1 MEMDRTLETMRTD
14 AGVAAVSPGRCVADR
29 CVIVL
34 DRDLPIGRAANA
46 AAVIAL
52 TIGQRH
58 PALVGDPFLDASGSR
73 TRI

>member
-1 MEMDRTLETMRTD
+1 MNAHQT
-14 AGVAAVSPGRCVADR
+14 PQR

-34 DRDLPIGRAANA
+34 DRELPIGKAANA

-58 PALVGDPFLDASGSR
+58 PQLSALP
-73 TRI
+73 